1 MRTVATL
8 LSFSVLAA
16 ASSESAP
23 GAADGVFAIPLKR
36 IRDRS
41 VYGIDLMVGN
51 LPQNITVLVDT
62 GSPTYSVESPRALHP
77 LPT

>member
-1 MRTVATL
+1 
-8 LSFSVLAA
+8 
-16 ASSESAP
+16 
-23 GAADGVFAIPLKR
+23 
-36 IRDRS
+36 
-41 VYGIDLMVGN
+41 MVGN